1 MIEQNIRYSTDG
13 IGNRQG
19 QIGDNGKKGLVKIV
33 GINGRFTHS
42 CLAIFYLREV
52 LEQKCP
58 QFALQL
64 QQFTINDNYFEV
76 VLKLATDTPF
86 AILFSTAIWN
96 SSMVEKILPDLRR
109 ILPHTLFIIGGPQA
123 EVIGKNMAGR
133 VNCTIV
139 KGEIEAMS
147 EDFFTA
153 FAKGELASFYQGS
166 LLRMDAPDFAFP
178 YRKDDFA
185 DILANRHIYYE
196 SSKGCPFRC
205 SYCHSSVET
214 GVYHKPLERVK
225 EELRAILEHRPKIIR
240 FIDRTFNDIPDRAL
254 AIWQFLLEE
263 GQGTRF
269 HFEMAP
275 DRFTEEM
282 FAFLE
287 QLPPAIFQ
295 FEIGIQSTSEQTLN
309 AIRRKADKK
318 RLHSNIARLAAMDSI
333 HLHLDL
339 ILGLPYDTEESFA
352 QSFRDVFAMGGHY
365 IQMGLLKILP
375 GTEIAQKAIEYG
387 YIQMAEPPY
396 SLLASRWLPHEKLQ
410 QFYWFSELVEK
421 FLNNRYFTS
430 LWNYLR
436 RKKEDIFLFCYD
448 LLLYCQQEKFFEQAA
463 THELMC
469 TMLLSSFTGRE
480 DLPLIRSL
488 LLFDWLRCNHRFL
501 PRCLEAALVEPPQQT
516 RDSLYQSLPMEF
528 IPLFSRRERSRFFR
542 KSFFLKIQ
550 QETAQELP
558 GFAPVDGI
566 CIFLQKKEKSV
577 HQYNEVFYLP
587 ENDKIKTTGNFRQ
600 NYIV

>member
-1 MIEQNIRYSTDG
+1 MGFMIERNTAHSTDATAD
-13 IGNRQG
+13 RQG
-19 QIGDNGKKGLVKIV
+19 QNENKTKKNLIKIV

-42 CLAIFYLREV
+42 CLAIFYLREE
-52 LEQKCP
+52 LQRKCS
-58 QFALQL
+58 QFSLQL
-64 QQFTINDNYFEV
+64 QQFTINDNPFEV
-76 VLKLATDTPF
+76 VLKLAADTPF

-109 ILPHTLFIIGGPQA
+109 ILPQTLFIIGGPQA
-123 EVIGKNMAGR
+123 EVIGKNMAGK

-139 KGEIEAMS
+139 KGEIEAMP
-147 EDFFTA
+147 EDFFIA
-153 FAKGELASFYQGS
+153 LGEGNLASFYQGS
-166 LLRMDAPDFAFP
+166 LLHMDAPDFSFP
-178 YRKDDFA
+178 YRNDDFA

-225 EELRAILEHRPKIIR
+225 EELRAILVHQPKIIR
-240 FIDRTFNDIPDRAL
+240 FIDRTFNDIPSRAL

-282 FAFLE
+282 FVFLE

-295 FEIGIQSTSEQTLN
+295 FEIGIQSTNEKTLK
-309 AIRRKADKK
+309 AIRRKVDKN

-339 ILGLPYDTEESFA
+339 ILGLPYDTKESFA

-365 IQMGLLKILP
+365 IQMGLLKVLP
-375 GTEIAQKAIEYG
+375 GTEIARRAVEYG
-387 YIQMAEPPY
+387 YIQMSEPPY
-396 SLLASRWLPHEKLQ
+396 SLLASRWLPHEQLQ
-410 QFYWFSELVEK
+410 QLYWFSELVEK

-436 RKKEDIFLFCYD
+436 KKEEDIFFFCYG
-448 LLLYCQQEKFFEQAA
+448 LLVHCQRQKFFEQAA
-463 THELMC
+463 THELMGE
-469 TMLLSSFTGRE
+469 MLLSFCAARE
-480 DLPLIRSL
+480 DSILIGDL
-488 LLFDWLRCNHRFL
+488 LRFDWLRCNHRFL
-501 PRCLEAALVEPPQQT
+501 PPSLEEGICETPQQT
-516 RDSLYQSLPMEF
+516 RDFLYQHLPEEF
-528 IPLFSRRERSRFFR
+528 APLFSRRERSRFFR
-542 KSFFLKIQ
+542 KSFFLRIEQ
-550 QETAQELP
+550 QAAVELF
-558 GFAPVDGI
+558 GEEKRAGV
-566 CIFLQKKEKSV
+566 CIFLQEKEENI
-577 HQYNEVFYLP
+577 HQYNKVFYLS
-587 ENDKIKTTGNFRQ
+587 
-600 NYIV
+600 